1 MTSAAGSGAGRGA
14 PGAGE
19 GDAAPEA
26 GPHAARAT
34 GEAPPATASAES
46 IESAVTEAYEAEAPP
61 STTGGGGDIRSRE
74 MSVALRNGLKMGGS
88 LLITWTVAMIVK
100 FEVPRYLGPVRQGHF
115 GFSES
120 FAAMFFSMLS
130 LGVETHIIK
139 EVAVRPRYASDVI
152 GGVFAI
158 RAFLSVVLLAA
169 MGITL
174 WATGRSPDVVAA
186 ALVFGGMNI
195 LGSLNGTYGAVLQ
208 AISRV
213 EPAVVA
219 NILTKVVWGIGLLV
233 ALHLGAP
240 LWVLALPAFVGE
252 ALRLAIMIPSTR
264 RLAKLE
270 YRINVGE
277 IRKALLESVPYF
289 VNGLALGILNGL
301 GMSVL
306 EYIRKDE
313 REVGWFA
320 ADQNLGYL
328 CMLLSPILFWVVMPL
343 LSRAQARSKEEGIE
357 VFRRCLEGIVVAII
371 PITVLISAG
380 ADILVRFAF
389 RAAYLPAATGLSILS
404 LVFIMTYMNMMFAM
418 NLIVTGRGWSVT
430 VISICSVF
438 VSATLN
444 LLFVPLGRHLL
455 GEGGEC
461 AGAAASV
468 IGSEAFVVIAMLTRF
483 ETLPLDAR
491 NLATGG
497 KSVAIGALILI
508 LNHYIRGLGP
518 VRLVLEA
525 LLYVALAFVLRVV
538 RVRELAH
545 VVSLVRK
552 RGEPVVVV

>member
-1 MTSAAGSGAGRGA
+1 VSAAI
-14 PGAGE
+14 E
-19 GDAAPEA
+19 AA
-26 GPHAARAT
+26 
-34 GEAPPATASAES
+34 AS
-46 IESAVTEAYEAEAPP
+46 EAPP
-61 STTGGGGDIRSRE
+61 STSGGGGDIRSRE

-100 FEVPRYLGPVRQGHF
+100 FDVPRYLGPVRQGHF

-120 FAAMFFSMLS
+120 FATMFFSMLS

-139 EVAVRPRYASDVI
+139 EVAVRPRYASEVV
-152 GGVFAI
+152 GGVFAV
-158 RAFLSVVLLAA
+158 RGVLSVVLLFA

-174 WATGRSPDVVAA
+174 WATGRQGD
-186 ALVFGGMNI
+186 VFGAAMIFGATQI
-195 LGSLNGTYGAVLQ
+195 LMSLNGTYGAVLQ

-213 EPAVVA
+213 EPSVVA
-219 NILTKVVWGIGLLV
+219 NVLTKLVWGVGLLL
-233 ALHLGAP
+233 ALHFRAP
-240 LWVLALPAFVGE
+240 LWLLAIPALAAE
-252 ALRLAIMIPSTR
+252 ALRLAILAPSSG
-264 RLAKLE
+264 RLAKLQ
-270 YRINVGE
+270 YRIDIPEV
-277 IRKALLESVPYF
+277 RKALAESVPYF

-343 LSRAQARSKEEGIE
+343 LSRAQARSKEEAIQ
-357 VFRRCLEGIVVAII
+357 VFRRCLEGIVIAII
-371 PITVLISAG
+371 PVTVLISAG

-389 RAAYLPAATGLSILS
+389 RAEYLPAATGLSILS

-444 LLFVPLGRHLL
+444 LLLVPLGRHLL

-491 NLATGG
+491 NIATGG
-497 KSVAIGALILI
+497 SSVAIGALILI

-518 VRLVLEA
+518 VRLVIEG
-525 LLYVALAFVLRVV
+525 LLYVVLAFALRVV